1 MNWRHGFLTGFTF
14 TILLVG
20 MRAILCA
27 VDGNCVLAAGLIIIA
42 ASLDGLDGTLA
53 RRLGGATDFGARL
66 DTYVDTVCFGVAPG
80 VVLYRMLLADLPL
93 VATGVAFVTVCV
105 GVLRFTRG
113 CDMEGEGEHH
123 VFRGLPIPIP
133 AVWIALLTL
142 ATQTSALGLEH
153 SGVLFGSVSV
163 FMWVFA
169 GLFLFLEVS
178 NVRYEKPRGWQI
190 GASVALLVLLAL
202 IARNM
207 IFGVVVAGVVA
218 VQVYVMGGLYRHM
231 ASLFSEGKKR
241 QTISAGQ

>member
-1 MNWRHGFLTGFTF
+1 MNWRHGLLTGFTF

-93 VATGVAFVTVCV
+93 VATGVAFVTVSV

-113 CDMEGEGEHH
+113 CEMEGEGEGEHH

-153 SGVLFGSVSV
+153 SGVVGRTHFVLPPISNLRRRRTRSSA
-163 FMWVFA
+163 A
-169 GLFLFLEVS
+169 GQAAWLSE
-178 NVRYEKPRGWQI
+178 
-190 GASVALLVLLAL
+190 LVLRSCMYGAK
-202 IARNM
+202 
-207 IFGVVVAGVVA
+207 
-218 VQVYVMGGLYRHM
+218 Q
-231 ASLFSEGKKR
+231 
-241 QTISAGQ
+241 

>member
-1 MNWRHGFLTGFTF
+1 MNWRHGLLTCFTF

-27 VDGNCVLAAGLIIIA
+27 VDDNGALAAGLIIIA

-53 RRLGGATDFGARL
+53 RRLGGVTDFGARL

-80 VVLYRMLLADLPL
+80 VLLYRVLLTNQPL
-93 VATGVAFVTVCV
+93 IATGIAFFTVSV

-113 CDMEGEGEHH
+113 CEMEGEGEHH

-133 AVWIALLTL
+133 AVWISLLVL
-142 ATQTSALGLEH
+142 ATQTPALGLERT
-153 SGVLFGSVSV
+153 GVLFGVMSV

-169 GLFLFLEVS
+169 AFFLFLEVS

-190 GASVALLVLLAL
+190 GTSMAFLVLLAL
-202 IARNM
+202 IAGNVV
-207 IFGVVVAGVVA
+207 FGVIVAGVAA
-218 VQVYVMGGLYRHM
+218 VQVYVIGGLCRHI
-231 ASLFSEGKKR
+231 ASIVSEGKKR
-241 QTISAGQ
+241 QIIPARQ